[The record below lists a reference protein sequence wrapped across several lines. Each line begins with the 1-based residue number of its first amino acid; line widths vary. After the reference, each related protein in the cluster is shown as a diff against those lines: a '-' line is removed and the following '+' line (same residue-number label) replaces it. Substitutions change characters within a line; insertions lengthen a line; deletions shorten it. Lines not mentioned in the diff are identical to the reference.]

1 MIGNFSL
8 TPGIGSHLVWDD
20 ELTAVKPRGK
30 GLGTDTVIDFI
41 VDYSASMRD
50 ILGTVYMMC
59 SDLMDYSQYGSGSI
73 RFGLTRFSDTITHA
87 SWGREAFTE
96 NVNDIQ
102 EALLAGR
109 IAGGSKD
116 GFENIDAAVA
126 FSMKKFADQ
135 GIPEKERVIVLFTD
149 SDLRG
154 DTRTAVD
161 CGGAGGIRSALL
173 FVPPTAGCRRYRFPF
188 VDGAGDPDKQK
199 TPFII
204 DIAEVARTR
213 LMKQTKTISLKDG
226 DYEITE
232 DNETIAHQM
241 MAAMI

>member
-1 MIGNFSL
+1 MIRNFSL
-8 TPGIGSHLVWDD
+8 TPGIGSHQVWDE

-30 GLGTDTVIDFI
+30 GLGSDTAIDFI

-59 SDLMDYSQYGSGSI
+59 SDLMDYSQYGSGYI
-73 RFGLTRFSDTITHA
+73 RFGLTRFSDTVTQA

-96 NVNDIQ
+96 NVNDLQ

-116 GFENIDAAVA
+116 GFENIDAAIA
-126 FSMKKFADQ
+126 ASMKKFAEQ
-135 GIPEKERVIVLFTD
+135 AVPENERVIVLFTD

-173 FVPPTAGCRRYRFPF
+173 FVPLTAGCRRYRFPF
-188 VDGAGDPDKQK
+188 VDGTGAPDKQK
-199 TPFII
+199 TPFIF
-204 DIAEVARTR
+204 DIADVAGSR
-213 LMKQTKTISLKDG
+213 LMKQTKTVTLGDG